1 MLMEINI
8 SSLSLA
14 LKYVKYCCLGQNPKN
29 TSRSDL
35 RFSIC
40 HKNLEVKQ
48 QYQ

>member
-1 MLMEINI
+1 MEINI
-8 SSLSLA
+8 LCLSLA
-14 LKYVKYCCLGQNPKN
+14 LKYVKYCCLGSNPKN

-40 HKNLEVKQ
+40 HENLEVKQ

>member
-1 MLMEINI
+1 MAINI

-14 LKYVKYCCLGQNPKN
+14 LKYVKYYCLGPNPKN

-40 HKNLEVKQ
+40 HENLEVKQ

>member
-1 MLMEINI
+1 MLMAINI
-8 SSLSLA
+8 SSLYLA
-14 LKYVKYCCLGQNPKN
+14 LKYVKYWCLDPNPKN

-40 HKNLEVKQ
+40 HGKLKVKQ